1 MNNMGYTMEYDDAMG
16 LWAVL
21 DLDERVIE
29 YFKSKE
35 EAESF
40 VDGMKSF
47 IKKLGE

>member
-1 MNNMGYTMEYDDAMG
+1 MNNMIIEYDDAMG

-21 DLDERVIE
+21 TDDDRLMS
-29 YFKSKE
+29 YFKTKE